1 MQLSYIML
9 QHQLQDLVALVRGKL
24 SKLSRITLGALVVL
38 DVHAKD
44 VVEDLVNKE
53 VHSELDFKWLA
64 QLRYIFS
71 LCFYNYISLRI
82 CKRIR
87 KSWNL
92 LEYSN

>member
-1 MQLSYIML
+1 ML
-9 QHQLQDLVALVRGKL
+9 QLQLQDLVSLVRGKL

-64 QLRYIFS
+64 QLRYIF
-71 LCFYNYISLRI
+71 FPFVVIIMSLRTSKGI
-82 CKRIR
+82 K
-87 KSWNL
+87 KTWKL
-92 LEYSN
+92 LEYNTNGIC